1 MRFAKHVAAL
11 AALLSLGSSLRP
23 AAAQDADIAQAKKW
37 FSDGAAAEKKGD
49 CRTAVELFR
58 KALAVK
64 ETPQLHLRIGK
75 CQEQLGDLVAAE
87 SSYDKAVARAEQG
100 SVKDALDVAREE
112 LEDIRPRV
120 PRVTFTLASPPGDL
134 TLTLDGLPLAAS
146 SLDTALALNPGDH
159 AVAAEAGKA
168 RFDRSFTLAE
178 KDRITIPIELPGSG
192 GAPSTPAPP
201 VGPVTPVEADA
212 GGGPNVPAIALLAGG
227 GAAVIGGVVL
237 VIVSYAKDSSID
249 DDCGGPERL
258 RCDAGQKGDI
268 ESRIDSV
275 NLFRGLGFGLAG
287 AGVIAAGVGAT
298 LLVTSSSSSSAAP
311 PAEARAAARRGGV
324 RFSPTVGPGSIGLAA
339 GGRF

>member
-1 MRFAKHVAAL
+1 VRFAKHVAAI
-11 AALLSLGSSLRP
+11 AALLSLASSLRP

-37 FSDGAAAEKKGD
+37 FTEGAAAEKKGD
-49 CRTAVELFR
+49 CRAAVELFR

-64 ETPQLHLRIGK
+64 ETPQLHLRVGN
-75 CQEQLGDLVAAE
+75 CQEKLGDLVAAE
-87 SSYDKAVARAEQG
+87 ASYEKAVARAEQAER
-100 SVKDALDVAREE
+100 KDALEVAREE

-120 PRVTFTLASPPGDL
+120 PRVTFTLASPPNDL
-134 TLTLDGLPLAAS
+134 NLQLDGLPLAAS

-168 RFDRSFTLAE
+168 RFDKSFTLAE
-178 KDRITIPIELPGSG
+178 KDRITIAIELPGAG
-192 GAPSTPAPP
+192 GSPVTPAPP
-201 VGPVTPVEADA
+201 VAPVAPVEGDA

-258 RCDAGQKGDI
+258 RCPAPQRDDI

-287 AGVIAAGVGAT
+287 AGLVAAGVGTT
-298 LLVTSSSSSSAAP
+298 LLVTSSSSAP
-311 PAEARAAARRGGV
+311 PAEARAAATRAGV
-324 RFSPTVGPGSIGLAA
+324 RFSPAVGPGSIGLGAS
-339 GGRF
+339 GRF